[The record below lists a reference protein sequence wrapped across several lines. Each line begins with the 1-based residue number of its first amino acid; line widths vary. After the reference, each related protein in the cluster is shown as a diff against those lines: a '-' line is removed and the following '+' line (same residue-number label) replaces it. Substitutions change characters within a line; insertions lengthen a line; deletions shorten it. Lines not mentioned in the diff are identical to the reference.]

1 MVSRR
6 DHPTR
11 ARRHASGYPGRNG
24 ARTMT
29 SRGRPVP
36 CYMVVDMHAPLTQA
50 ENIPQRAQLGPQRVL
65 SVSLAQMPS
74 AQMWNPATQARTQEV
89 PLHETDPLAGATQ
102 VVHDGPQASAVLF
115 GTQTGACCVPRRQVP
130 ALQLNPQ
137 VVPLQVAV
145 ALAGTWHGVHEV
157 PQVFGLLLDTHM
169 LLQAW
174 FPAVHVT
181 GQGVPS
187 ATHSAPQKRKPALHA
202 ATHAP
207 PVHATLPLSGA
218 LQGVQLFPQA
228 ATVVPLLIT
237 HIASAPVPQR

>member
-1 MVSRR
+1 MVT
-6 DHPTR
+6 PR
-11 ARRHASGYPGRNG
+11 AA
-24 ARTMT
+24 
-29 SRGRPVP
+29 RPVCRTGQP
-36 CYMVVDMHAPLTQA
+36 AGPLTGGTQAPPFSVYIAVDMHAPLTQA

-89 PLHETDPLAGATQ
+89 PLHDTDPWSGATQ

-115 GTQTGACCVPRRQVP
+115 GTQAGACAVPRRQVP
-130 ALQLNPQ
+130 ALQVNPQ

-145 ALAGTWHGVHEV
+145 ALAGTWHGVHEL
-157 PQVFGLLLDTHM
+157 PQLFGLLLDTHM

-187 ATHSAPQKRKPALHA
+187 ATQSAPQKRKPTLHA
-202 ATHAP
+202 GTHAP
-207 PVHATLPLSGA
+207 AALHVTLPLSGA
-218 LQGVQLFPQA
+218 LQGAQLFPQE
-228 ATVVPLLIT
+228 ATVVPLLTT
-237 HIASAPVPQR
+237 HVASAPVPQR